1 MLHVLQSRIELIAEF
16 GKLSIEI
23 RLLCGLILK
32 THTFMVSQQ
41 SENTAYF
48 LREAPKSAI
57 LRLKMAILTIVTGK
71 DSAILRAKTKEVQ
84 TITKEIK
91 TLVQSMKETTV
102 ASNGAGIAAP
112 QVNRTER
119 VCIAML
125 QKKLTPLINPH
136 ILWRST
142 DTETMEEGCLSL
154 PDLWIQVTRPREI
167 VVKFLSLAGKER
179 ELKLSDFDAR
189 VVQHEVDH
197 LEGILIVDHMKVGK
211 VG

>member
-1 MLHVLQSRIELIAEF
+1 
-16 GKLSIEI
+16 
-23 RLLCGLILK
+23 
-32 THTFMVSQQ
+32 
-41 SENTAYF
+41 
-48 LREAPKSAI
+48 
-57 LRLKMAILTIVTGK
+57 MAILTIVTGK

-91 TLVQSMKETTV
+91 ALVESMKETTI

-125 QKKLTPLINPH
+125 QKKLTPLINPK
-136 ILWRST
+136 ILWRSA

-167 VVKFLSLAGKER
+167 VVKFLSVTGKER
-179 ELKLSDFDAR
+179 ELKLSGFDAR

-197 LEGILIVDHMKVGK
+197 LEGILIVDYAAKK
-211 VG
+211 